1 MEDGCFKL
9 GPEEFVID
17 ELLETASDS
26 IVLLNKS
33 DLLPS
38 QQLTNQKVILQSG
51 KKLDASLVSFKS
63 NQTDRNLDIIQ
74 TKLKSVL

>member
-38 QQLTNQKVILQSG
+38 QQLANQKVILQSG